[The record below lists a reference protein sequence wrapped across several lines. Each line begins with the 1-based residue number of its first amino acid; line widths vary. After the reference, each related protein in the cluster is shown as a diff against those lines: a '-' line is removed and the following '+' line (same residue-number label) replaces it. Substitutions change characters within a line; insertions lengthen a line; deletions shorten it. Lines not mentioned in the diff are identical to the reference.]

1 MSWHFVAVCGDHHRT
16 WEIPNRD
23 FGAFDTFRYPWIPL
37 DTFGYPWIPL
47 WLSCEPW
54 RRAPGKLGASPSEE
68 ASETFGSK
76 TYLAGVGNKLTKHLL
91 EYWDVNN
98 GKRGQTSHLWEKTE
112 EKSVDDNGSRTHKND
127 T

>member
-1 MSWHFVAVCGDHHRT
+1 MVLACLGISSLFVGTTTGLGRFLT
-16 WEIPNRD
+16 EILEPLIPL
-23 FGAFDTFRYPWIPL
+23 DTLGYPWIPL

-54 RRAPGKLGASPSEE
+54 RRAPGKLGAPPSEE

-98 GKRGQTSHLWEKTE
+98 GKRGQTSHLWEKNGRE
-112 EKSVDDNGSRTHKND
+112 ERG
-127 T
+127 